1 MKVAA
6 ILQKKTK
13 PLVTIIS
20 TITVYDA
27 LKIMGEHNIGALM
40 IVENDQLNGIISERD
55 YARKIVLKGKNS
67 HDTLVHEIMT
77 KELITITAN
86 TSIEECMQLMRNH
99 QIRHLPVTDNGKL
112 IGIVSIGDVVSAVI
126 DMQKDTIDHL
136 QNYIRNSG

>member
-13 PLVTIIS
+13 PLVTITS

-40 IVENDQLNGIISERD
+40 IVEENKLCGIISERD

-67 HDTLVHEIMT
+67 KDTLVSEIMT
-77 KELITITAN
+77 SELITIGAH
-86 TSIEECMQLMRNH
+86 TSLEQCMELMRNH
-99 QIRHLPVTDNGKL
+99 HIRHLPVLENEKL
-112 IGIVSIGDVVSAVI
+112 VGIVSIGDVVSAVI

>member
-13 PLVTIIS
+13 PLVTISGSIS
-20 TITVYDA
+20 VYDA

-40 IVENDQLNGIISERD
+40 IVEHDQLNGIISERD

-67 HDTLVHEIMT
+67 HDTLVNEIMT
-77 KELITITAN
+77 SELITITPN
-86 TSIEECMQLMRNH
+86 TSLEECMQLMRNH
-99 QIRHLPVTDNGKL
+99 HIRHLPVLENEKL
-112 IGIVSIGDVVSAVI
+112 TGIVSIGDVVSAII

>member
-13 PLVTIIS
+13 PLVTITS
-20 TITVYDA
+20 TISVYDA
-27 LKIMGEHNIGALM
+27 LKIMGEYNIGALM

-67 HDTLVHEIMT
+67 HDTLVKEIMT
-77 KELITITAN
+77 SELITITPD
-86 TSIEECMQLMRNH
+86 TSIEECMQLMRKH
-99 QIRHLPVTDNGKL
+99 HIRHLPVLENEKL
-112 IGIVSIGDVVSAVI
+112 TGIVSIGDVVSAVI

>member
-20 TITVYDA
+20 TISVYDA

-40 IVENDQLNGIISERD
+40 IVENEKLNGIISERD

-67 HDTLVHEIMT
+67 HDTLVKEIMT
-77 KELITITAN
+77 SELITISAN

-99 QIRHLPVTDNGKL
+99 HIRHLPVLENEKL
-112 IGIVSIGDVVSAVI
+112 TGIVSIGDVVSAVI
-126 DMQKDTIDHL
+126 DMQKNTIDHL

>member
-13 PLVTIIS
+13 PLVTIAGSIS
-20 TITVYDA
+20 VYDA

-40 IVENDQLNGIISERD
+40 IVEHDQLNGIISERD

-67 HDTLVHEIMT
+67 HDTLVREIMT
-77 KELITITAN
+77 SELITITPN
-86 TSIEECMQLMRNH
+86 TSLEECMQLMRNH
-99 QIRHLPVTDNGKL
+99 HIRHLPVLENEKL
-112 IGIVSIGDVVSAVI
+112 TGIVSIGDVVSAII

>member
-55 YARKIVLKGKNS
+55 YARKIVLKGKSS

-77 KELITITAN
+77 EELITITVN

-99 QIRHLPVTDNGKL
+99 HIRHLPVTDNGKL
-112 IGIVSIGDVVSAVI
+112 TGIVSIGDVVSAVI